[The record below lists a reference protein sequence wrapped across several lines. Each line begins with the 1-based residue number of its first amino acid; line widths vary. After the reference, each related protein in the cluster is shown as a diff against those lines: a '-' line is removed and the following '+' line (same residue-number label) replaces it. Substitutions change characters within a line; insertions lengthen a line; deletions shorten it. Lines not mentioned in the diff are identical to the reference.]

1 MKSRGVRRGLAT
13 LGFHAVA
20 VAVAAVFVVPGLWV
34 LAASLRQ
41 PGLPPSRAIE
51 WLPDPVSWSNY
62 ARIFEILPLGWYLA
76 NSLLIAGLAIPLTVL
91 VASWAGFAMAQLPP
105 RARYALLALAVIL
118 RMTPLTALWL
128 TRFLV
133 LKELHMID
141 TIWALLAPVW
151 MGSSPFFVLIFYWAF
166 RRQPAALIDAARLE
180 GMSAVGI
187 WASIAMPLARPAIAA
202 VSLLAFVQYWSDFIS
217 PLLYLKS
224 ESGYTLALGLRM
236 LQQLDATGWPLLMA
250 GAVVMIL
257 PVLLLL
263 FVVQRAFW
271 PEAGLRAVRRAAW
284 VVLAAAALWPAP
296 AAAQPPSGRISFM
309 VFGDL
314 AEKAAYEELVAE
326 FTRRVPQ
333 VQVTLLHIPGQS
345 DYRKRLGVD
354 FAAGTPADVVLLNY
368 RRYGAFAARG
378 VLEPLGP
385 YLAQSGVL
393 DERQFYP
400 EALAPFRWQGMLTCI
415 PQNLSS
421 LVVYYNRTLFEH
433 AGVPR
438 PRADWSWDDF
448 LSAARTLT
456 RDTDGDGRIDRYGL
470 GTEVSI
476 FRLAPFVWQN
486 GGELVDDTRA
496 PTRLT
501 LDTPAAREAVQWF
514 VDLQVKHRVVPDAVE
529 EKAEGSESRFLNGR
543 LGMLLNSRRG
553 VPTYR
558 TITRFDWDVAP
569 LPRRHARAGILHADA
584 YCLPKASRAKA
595 AAWAFI
601 EFANSPDGQRTIAA
615 SGRTVP
621 SLRAV
626 AESPA
631 FLDPGGRPQS
641 SRVFLD
647 EIPFIRAVPVI
658 GGWVDIEELAAEE
671 LARAYY
677 GRAGVDEVLATAAR
691 RALPFFAPPGAPR
704 R

>member
-1 MKSRGVRRGLAT
+1 
-13 LGFHAVA
+13 
-20 VAVAAVFVVPGLWV
+20 VPGLWV

-41 PGLPPSRAIE
+41 PGLPPPRGIE

-62 ARIFEILPLGWYLA
+62 ARIFEILPLGRYLA
-76 NSLLIAGLAIPLTVL
+76 NSLLIAGLAVPLTVL

-105 RARYALLALAVIL
+105 RARYALLALAVVL

-133 LKELHMID
+133 LKELRLID

-180 GMSAVGI
+180 GMGAFGI
-187 WASIAMPLARPAIAA
+187 WASVAMPLARPAIAA
-202 VSLLAFVQYWSDFIS
+202 VSLLAFVQYWSDFIN

-224 ESGYTLALGLRM
+224 ESRYTLALGLRT
-236 LQQLDATGWPLLMA
+236 LQQVDATAWPLLMA
-250 GAVVMIL
+250 GAMVMIV

-263 FVVQRAFW
+263 LVVQRALG
-271 PEAGLRAVRRAAW
+271 PAAGLRAARPTAW
-284 VVLAAAALWPAP
+284 LVLAAVALWPAP
-296 AAAQPPSGRISFM
+296 AAAQPPGGRISFM

-314 AEKAAYEELVAE
+314 AEKAAYEQLVAD
-326 FTRRVPQ
+326 FARRTPEVT
-333 VQVTLLHIPGQS
+333 VTLVHVPGPG

-368 RRYGAFAARG
+368 RRYAAFAARG

-385 YLAQSGVL
+385 YLARSRVI

-400 EALAPFRWQGMLTCI
+400 EAMDPFRWQGTLACI

-421 LVVYYNRTLFEH
+421 LVVYYNRDLFER
-433 AGVPR
+433 AGAPR
-438 PRADWSWDDF
+438 PAGDWTWDDF
-448 LSAARTLT
+448 LRAARALT
-456 RDTDGDGRIDRYGL
+456 RDTDGDGRIDQFGL

-476 FRLAPFVWQN
+476 SRLAPFVWQN
-486 GGELVDDTRA
+486 GGELVDDPRA

-501 LDTPAAREAVQWF
+501 LDTPAAREAVRWF
-514 VDLQVKHRVVPDAVE
+514 VDLQVTHRVVPDAVE

-558 TITRFDWDVAP
+558 TIRGFDWDVAP
-569 LPRRHARAGILHADA
+569 LPRGRQRAGILHADA
-584 YCLPKASRAKA
+584 YCMPRASRAKA
-595 AAWAFI
+595 AAWAFV
-601 EFANSPDGQRTIAA
+601 EFASSPEGQRILAA

-626 AESPA
+626 GESAA
-631 FLDPGGRPQS
+631 FLDAGGRPRS

-647 EIPFIRAVPVI
+647 EIPFLRAVPLTA
-658 GGWVDIEELAAEE
+658 GWADVEELAGEE

-691 RALPFFAPPGAPR
+691 RAAPFFAPPR
-704 R
+704 